1 MNFPA
6 GLPCGV
12 IHPDLTPGLQWVFR
26 HADNDRGLPICLAG
40 EVARVGRDNGRY
52 ADICPGENIEAGVA
66 VTGAERIVPDK
77 ADQAVR
83 GENEWGVA
91 ASRSRSHHQIGS

>member
-1 MNFPA
+1 MS
-6 GLPCGV
+6 V
-12 IHPDLTPGLQWVFR
+12 VHPDLARRLQWVFR
-26 HADNDRGLPICLAG
+26 HADDDCGDPIRFTG
-40 EVARVGRDNGRY
+40 EVAGLGGYDRPH
-52 ADICPGENIEAGVA
+52 ADIRPCENVQAAVA

-91 ASRSRSHHQIGS
+91 AFRSRSHHQIRS

>member
-1 MNFPA
+1 
-6 GLPCGV
+6 
-12 IHPDLTPGLQWVFR
+12 
-26 HADNDRGLPICLAG
+26 
-40 EVARVGRDNGRY
+40 
-52 ADICPGENIEAGVA
+52 VA

-91 ASRSRSHHQIGS
+91 AFRSRSHHQIGS